1 MHDITVDLPEASSVC
16 AEQIKKA
23 TRSSVGTSGKTSCW
37 DDALFFM
44 NNGLLVAV
52 VNSQLQGKYFL
63 QIPSYLV
70 HSKHP
75 IEFQSRC

>member
-1 MHDITVDLPEASSVC
+1 VHDITVDLPEASSVC

-52 VNSQLQGKYFL
+52 VNSQLQGKKNIHVYDNDHVMFTNAAL
-63 QIPSYLV
+63 LAL
-70 HSKHP
+70 
-75 IEFQSRC
+75 